1 MDILNNLNIDIYA
14 DGGSLEN
21 MIELKEKSY
30 IKGFTTNPSL
40 MKQSGVVNYEEHCK
54 KILNKIKEHPVS
66 IEIFS
71 DDFGDMIRQAEIIS
85 SWGKNVNVKI
95 PITNSVGLST
105 KRVIENL
112 VKKNININITAIFT
126 LSQVQEIIDV
136 VEDSKFCILS
146 YFAGRVADTGV
157 DPELKLITIKEFLV
171 KEQANSLLLWASS
184 RELLNIFHAERTGS
198 DIITVSHE
206 LLSKINTLGKNLE
219 EFSLDTVKMFNN
231 DATKAGYE
239 L

>member
-14 DGGSLEN
+14 DGGSLKN

-54 KILNKIKEHPVS
+54 KILNQIKEHPVS

-71 DDFGDMIRQAEIIS
+71 DDFEDMIRQAEIIS
-85 SWGKNVNVKI
+85 SLGKNVNVKI
-95 PITNSVGLST
+95 PITNSVGLSS

-136 VEDSKFCILS
+136 VEESKFCILS

-157 DPELKLITIKEFLV
+157 DPEIKLIAIKEFLV

-184 RELLNIFHAERTGS
+184 RELLNIFHAERTGC

-206 LLSKINTLGKNLE
+206 LLNKTNILGKNLE
-219 EFSLDTVKMFNN
+219 EFSLDTVNMFKN